1 MNNTMTNCMKCG
13 SANISSA
20 QFCSSCSA
28 PCGVP
33 CPEPQPASQTNS
45 NRAMIAL
52 VLGIV
57 SIFVCGFTAIPDA
70 ILAWMEMQAVKER
83 RVPQANGGMAKTA
96 LWINLAALVL
106 TVFGCLGFGLLGGL
120 SMY

>member
-1 MNNTMTNCMKCG
+1 MNNTMPNCMKCG
-13 SANISSA
+13 SANISGA

-33 CPEPQPASQTNS
+33 CPEPQSTG

-57 SIFVCGFTAIPDA
+57 SIFMCGLTAIPGA
-70 ILAWMEMQAVKER
+70 ILAWMEMQAVKEG

-96 LWINLAALVL
+96 LWLNLAALVL